1 MRYFYQLAGG
11 VMVMP
16 LMAQLVRKP
25 HLWNAD
31 KARTTFEGTPH
42 GAVDDI
48 LLRFGTVDVE
58 VAGDDLEAMDT
69 LAMAELRGAKD
80 LARTV
85 MNLVEGTR
93 LGRVVITRLEP
104 GKKILPHA
112 DVKGAYT
119 NYYTRYHVVLQGL
132 SGSTFTCGDEAVQM
146 KTGDIWWF
154 DAKAEHSV
162 INNSADDRVHMLV
175 DVRIDSLE

>member
-1 MRYFYQLAGG
+1 MHYFYQLAGG

-16 LMAQLVRKP
+16 LMAQLARKP
-25 HLWNAD
+25 ELWNAD
-31 KARTTFEGTPH
+31 KARTAFEGTPH
-42 GAVDDI
+42 GSVDDI
-48 LLRFGTVDVE
+48 LLRFGSTDI
-58 VAGDDLEAMDT
+58 ATAADDLEAADT
-69 LAMAELRGAKD
+69 LAMRKLRGAKD
-80 LARTV
+80 MARTV

-119 NYYTRYHVVLQGL
+119 DYYTRYHVVLQGL
-132 SGSTFTCGDEAVQM
+132 PGSVFNCGDEAVQM

-175 DVRIDSLE
+175 DVRIDP